1 MYWERIGYQDVAG
14 YEAAANRSVSLRSEY
29 ERASGLCV
37 SPVTDLSRYVPAMT
51 RVRLDTVLAERG
63 LAPSRSAA
71 AGTIRAG
78 RVRIG
83 RGGER
88 ASKPSQLVGPDER
101 VELEPGRRFV
111 SRGGLKLD
119 AALDALG
126 IDVAGL
132 DCLDVGAST
141 GGFTDCLLQ
150 RSAARV
156 AAVDV
161 GRGQLDWSLRED
173 ERVEVIEGLN
183 ARDLEPSALPFVPAL
198 AVIDVSFISLRK
210 LLGPVAGVLDQP
222 RRIVAMVKPQFE
234 LGRGRVGKGGVVRS
248 LEDRREAV
256 ELVIGGAGEIG
267 LSPHGV
273 APAGVPGPKGNR
285 EVFVHLAEGP
295 GLGEVAAAIEA
306 SLT

>member
-1 MYWERIGYQDVAG
+1 
-14 YEAAANRSVSLRSEY
+14 
-29 ERASGLCV
+29 
-37 SPVTDLSRYVPAMT
+37 MT
-51 RVRLDTVLAERG
+51 RVRLDTLLAERG
-63 LAPSRSAA
+63 LVPSRSAA
-71 AGTIRAG
+71 ASTIRAG

-88 ASKPSQLVGPDER
+88 AAKPSQMVVPDER

-119 AALDALG
+119 AALDSFG

-150 RSAARV
+150 RGASRV

-173 ERVEVIEGLN
+173 ERVVALEGVN
-183 ARDLEPSALPFVPAL
+183 ARELSAAALPFEPDL

-210 LLGPVAGVLDQP
+210 LLEPVASVLTAP
-222 RRIVAMVKPQFE
+222 RRVLAMVKPQFE

-248 LEDRREAV
+248 VEDRREAV
-256 ELVIGGAGEIG
+256 ELVVASGAGIG
-267 LSPHGV
+267 LGLAGV

-285 EVFVHLAEGP
+285 EVFVHLADGAATADP
-295 GLGEVAAAIEA
+295 AAAIA
-306 SLT
+306 AGVA